1 MQGAQVQSLV
11 QELRSLVPCSRRSY
25 GFAENVGLSSHW
37 GVREGGSEQRKDELE
52 LDREYNFTP
61 IRLADI

>member
-1 MQGAQVQSLV
+1 MRESGL
-11 QELRSLVPCSRRSY
+11 RSY